1 MQWANA
7 SLFKLYFTIVI
18 SRTLKGSMTM
28 QQRAKALKNFKSDP
42 GTSVFLLSMKAGAV
56 GINLTQAN
64 RVFLVE
70 PALNPALEAQAIGR
84 VHRLGQK
91 RQVEI
96 IRLIVDNSI
105 ETRILCRNR
114 QPTVATSGQGN
125 TCRLNEED
133 TMEDDLNSTSISED
147 SSMQFSL
154 TEVSNYSASFSS
166 TLGGQAIVGSL
177 KNDKS
182 LLKVEQFDELFG
194 FKGSEG
200 RWRC

>member
-1 MQWANA
+1 MIRVD
-7 SLFKLYFTIVI
+7 LVRF
-18 SRTLKGSMTM
+18 
-28 QQRAKALKNFKSDP
+28 
-42 GTSVFLLSMKAGAV
+42 
-56 GINLTQAN
+56 QAH

-125 TCRLNEED
+125 TCRLNKED
-133 TMEDDLNSTSISED
+133 TMEDDLNSTSASED

-154 TEVSNYSASFSS
+154 TEVNNYSASFSS
-166 TLGGQAIVGSL
+166 TIGGQAIVGSL